1 MKLQNLLVTLPLA
14 AATFTTMANAPAET
28 IQPRASFHFSTQ
40 VERTVEKD
48 LMKAEVYSRKTGKKL
63 SDLKKSVSDAL
74 NSVLKSAKQY
84 PSIDISTNGLS
95 NYADY
100 DNKGKVVGWV
110 AEGSIQLKSKEFD
123 AMAKVL
129 ENLGDEVAIRYVD
142 FSVSP
147 DTLSALEDEM
157 TLEIIKQFQHK
168 AALIQKSLNAKSY
181 QLSDVHL
188 NTPNGRSNPMQ
199 AEMYLDTG
207 VALRSASTKKDL
219 LLAAGKETIS
229 ASASG
234 KVVFD

>member
-14 AATFTTMANAPAET
+14 AATLNTMANTPADT
-28 IQPRASFHFSTQ
+28 LQNRASFHFSTQ

-48 LMKAEVYSRKTGKKL
+48 LMQVEVYSRKTGKKL

-84 PSIDISTNGLS
+84 PNIDISTNGLS

-110 AEGSIQLKSKEFD
+110 AEGSVQLTGKEFESI
-123 AMAKVL
+123 ANIV

-147 DTLSALEDEM
+147 ETLASLEDEM

-181 QLSDVHL
+181 QLSEVHL
-188 NTPNGRSNPMQ
+188 NTPNGRSRPVQ
-199 AEMYLDTG
+199 TKMYLT
-207 VALRSASTKKDL
+207 AETAFRSASASEPL
-219 LLAAGKETIS
+219 PLEAGKATIS

-234 KVVFD
+234 KVVFE